1 MAVARTDFLKVK
13 ADEARRELS
22 PPELES
28 RAMGEKL
35 SLEKLSLGSP
45 MVDEAPVTRWSA
57 PVADESACENPD
69 NAATN
74 TAVATNRTFI
84 KVMFS
89 TGQT

>member
-35 SLEKLSLGSP
+35 SLGP
-45 MVDEAPVTRWSA
+45 PTVDGAPVTRWSA
-57 PVADESACENPD
+57 PVADESA
-69 NAATN
+69 
-74 TAVATNRTFI
+74 
-84 KVMFS
+84 
-89 TGQT
+89 